1 MSIKKNKYID
11 HSFFMQLAL
20 KQASKSLG
28 NTKDNPAVGCVL
40 VKDNCLISAGNTS
53 ENGRPHAEH
62 NAIYFNTKNIKNSHL
77 YVTLEP
83 CSHYG
88 KTPPC
93 VKTIIKNKIK
103 KVFFA
108 INDNDKR
115 SFNKAKKI
123 LNSKKISVKR
133 FLLKN
138 EAKNF
143 YKSYFF
149 SMTKNRPYV
158 TGKIAKSKDDYIF
171 SRNRKITNN
180 YSLNASHLL
189 RYTNQG
195 ILISANTL
203 NSDNPKLTCRI
214 KGLENF
220 SPKRFILDKNL
231 ICKNN
236 LHIIETAKKIKT
248 YIFYNKK
255 DKKKI
260 KLLKKAGIFLIHL
273 DLNKN
278 NHFDLSTVLKKINTV
293 GIKHLLVE
301 GGKKLT
307 MNFLESNFFNQFY
320 LFKSNK
326 RLGIRGKLKI
336 TNIVRKLPVKFKFHK
351 KINTFI
357 DKDELI
363 HYY

>member
-1 MSIKKNKYID
+1 MSSKKDKLY
-11 HSFFMQLAL
+11 MGLAL
-20 KQASKSLG
+20 NLASERYGLTG
-28 NTKDNPAVGCVL
+28 PNPSVGCVI
-40 VKDNCLISAGNTS
+40 VKNEQIISVGQTGL
-53 ENGRPHAEH
+53 NGRPHAEF
-62 NAIYFNTKNIKNSHL
+62 NAIKNCKKKLEGSTI
-77 YVTLEP
+77 YVSLEP
-83 CSHYG
+83 CSHSG

-93 VKTIIKNKIK
+93 TNLIIKNKIK

-108 INDNDKR
+108 INDKDKR

-180 YSLNASHLL
+180 YSLNTSHLL

-220 SPKRFILDKNL
+220 SPKIFILDKNL

-273 DLNKN
+273 GLNKN

>member
-1 MSIKKNKYID
+1 MR
-11 HSFFMQLAL
+11 LAL
-20 KQASKSLG
+20 NLASERYGLTG
-28 NTKDNPAVGCVL
+28 PNPSVGCVI
-40 VKDNCLISAGNTS
+40 VKNEQIISVGQTGL
-53 ENGRPHAEH
+53 NGRPHAEF
-62 NAIYFNTKNIKNSHL
+62 NAIKNCKKKLEGSTI
-77 YVTLEP
+77 YVSLEP
-83 CSHYG
+83 CSHSG

-93 VKTIIKNKIK
+93 TNLIIKNKIK

-108 INDNDKR
+108 INDKDKR

-138 EAKNF
+138 EARNF

-171 SRNRKITNN
+171 FRNRKITNK
-180 YSLNASHLL
+180 YSLITSHLL

-220 SPKRFILDKNL
+220 SPKIFILDKNL

-273 DLNKN
+273 GLNKN

>member
-1 MSIKKNKYID
+1 MSSKKDKLY
-11 HSFFMQLAL
+11 MRLAL
-20 KQASKSLG
+20 NLASERYGLTG
-28 NTKDNPAVGCVL
+28 PNPSVGCVI
-40 VKDNCLISAGNTS
+40 VKNEQIISVGQTGL
-53 ENGRPHAEH
+53 NGRPHAEF
-62 NAIYFNTKNIKNSHL
+62 NAIKNCKKKLEGSTI
-77 YVTLEP
+77 YVSLEP
-83 CSHYG
+83 CSHSG

-93 VKTIIKNKIK
+93 TNLIIKNKIK

-108 INDNDKR
+108 INDKDKR

-138 EAKNF
+138 EARNF

-180 YSLNASHLL
+180 YSLNTSHLL

-273 DLNKN
+273 GLNKN

>member
-1 MSIKKNKYID
+1 MK
-11 HSFFMQLAL
+11 LAL
-20 KQASKSLG
+20 NLASERYGLTG
-28 NTKDNPAVGCVL
+28 PNPSVGCVI
-40 VKDNCLISAGNTS
+40 VKNDQIISVGQTGF
-53 ENGRPHAEH
+53 NGRPHAEY
-62 NAIYFNTKNIKNSHL
+62 NAISKCKEKLEGSKIYIS
-77 YVTLEP
+77 LEP

-93 VKTIIKNKIK
+93 TNLIVKNKIK

-108 INDNDKR
+108 VNDIDNR
-115 SFNKAKKI
+115 SSNKAKKI
-123 LNSKKISVKR
+123 LNSKKISVKS

-138 EAKNF
+138 EARSF
-143 YKSYFF
+143 YKPYFF
-149 SMTKNRPYV
+149 NKSKNIPYV
-158 TGKIAKSKDDYIF
+158 TGKIAKSKDDYIY
-171 SRNRKITNN
+171 SRNRKITNS
-180 YSLNASHLL
+180 YSLNISHLL

-195 ILISANTL
+195 ILISVNTL

-255 DKKKI
+255 NKKKI
-260 KLLKKAGIFLIHL
+260 NLLKKTGIHLIYL

-278 NHFDLSTVLKKINTV
+278 NHFNLNDVLKKINSIGV
-293 GIKHLLVE
+293 KHLLVE

-326 RLGIRGKLKI
+326 KLGIRGKFKI
-336 TNIVRKLPVKFKFHK
+336 TNITKKLSLKFNFHK
-351 KINTFI
+351 KINTFV

>member
-1 MSIKKNKYID
+1 MSSKKDKLY
-11 HSFFMQLAL
+11 MGLAL
-20 KQASKSLG
+20 NLASERYGLTG
-28 NTKDNPAVGCVL
+28 PNPSVGCVI
-40 VKDNCLISAGNTS
+40 VKNEQIISVGQTGL
-53 ENGRPHAEH
+53 NGRPHAEF
-62 NAIYFNTKNIKNSHL
+62 NAIKNCKKKLEGSTI
-77 YVTLEP
+77 YVSLEP
-83 CSHYG
+83 CSHSG

-93 VKTIIKNKIK
+93 TNLIIKNKIK

-108 INDNDKR
+108 INDKDKR

-138 EAKNF
+138 EARNF

-171 SRNRKITNN
+171 FRNRKITNK
-180 YSLNASHLL
+180 YSLITSHLL

-220 SPKRFILDKNL
+220 SPKIFILDKNL

-307 MNFLESNFFNQFY
+307 MNFLKSNFFNEFY

-326 RLGIRGKLKI
+326 ILGIRGKVKI
-336 TNIVRKLPVKFKFHK
+336 TNIVRKLPLKFKFHK

>member
-1 MSIKKNKYID
+1 MK
-11 HSFFMQLAL
+11 LAL
-20 KQASKSLG
+20 NLASERYGLTG
-28 NTKDNPAVGCVL
+28 PNPSVGCVI
-40 VKDNCLISAGNTS
+40 VKNDQIISVGQTGL
-53 ENGRPHAEH
+53 NGRPHAEY
-62 NAIYFNTKNIKNSHL
+62 NAIKNCKKRLKGSTIYIS
-77 YVTLEP
+77 LEP

-93 VKTIIKNKIK
+93 TNLISKNKIK

-108 INDNDKR
+108 VNDSDSR
-115 SFNKAKKI
+115 SSNKAKKI

-138 EAKNF
+138 EATNF

-149 SMTKNRPYV
+149 NKSKNIPYV
-158 TGKIAKSKDDYIF
+158 TGKIAKSRDDYIY
-171 SRNRKITNN
+171 SRNKKITNN
-180 YSLNASHLL
+180 YSLNISHLL

-214 KGLENF
+214 NGLENF
-220 SPKRFILDKNL
+220 SPIRFILDKNL

-236 LHIIETAKKIKT
+236 FYIIETAKKIKT

-255 DKKKI
+255 NKKKI
-260 KLLKKAGIFLIHL
+260 NFLKKAGINLIYL
-273 DLNKN
+273 KLNQN
-278 NHFDLSTVLKKINTV
+278 NHFDLNDVLKKINTV
-293 GIKHLLVE
+293 GVNYLLVE

-320 LFKSNK
+320 LFKGSK
-326 RLGIRGKLKI
+326 KLGIRGKLKI
-336 TNIVRKLPVKFKFHK
+336 TNIIKKLSVKFNFYK

>member
-1 MSIKKNKYID
+1 MR
-11 HSFFMQLAL
+11 LAL
-20 KQASKSLG
+20 NLASERYGLTG
-28 NTKDNPAVGCVL
+28 PNPSVGCVI
-40 VKDNCLISAGNTS
+40 VKNDQIISVGQTGL
-53 ENGRPHAEH
+53 NGRPHAEF
-62 NAIYFNTKNIKNSHL
+62 NAIKNCKKKLKGSTI
-77 YVTLEP
+77 YVSLEP
-83 CSHYG
+83 CSHFG

-93 VKTIIKNKIK
+93 TNLIIKNKIK

-108 INDNDKR
+108 INDKDKR

-123 LNSKKISVKR
+123 LNSKKISVKM
-133 FLLKN
+133 FLLKK
-138 EAKNF
+138 EARKF
-143 YKSYFF
+143 YESYFF
-149 SMTKNRPYV
+149 NKSKKKPYV
-158 TGKIAKSKDDYIF
+158 TGKIAKSKDDFIY
-171 SRNRKITNN
+171 SPNKKITNN
-180 YSLNASHLL
+180 YSIKTSHLL
-189 RYTNQG
+189 RYINQG

-214 KGLENF
+214 NGLENF

-236 LHIIETAKKIKT
+236 SYIIKTAKKIKT

-255 DKKKI
+255 NEKKI
-260 KLLKKAGIFLIHL
+260 KLLKKSGIHL
-273 DLNKN
+273 IYLTLNKN
-278 NHFDLSTVLKKINTV
+278 NYFDLNLVLKKIYSV
-293 GIKHLLVE
+293 GVNHLLVE

-307 MNFLESNFFNQFY
+307 MNFLESNYFNQFY

-326 RLGIRGKLKI
+326 KLGIKGKLKI
-336 TNIVRKLPVKFKFHK
+336 TNIIKKLSIKFNFYK

>member
-1 MSIKKNKYID
+1 MSSKKDKLY
-11 HSFFMQLAL
+11 MELAL
-20 KQASKSLG
+20 NLASERYGLTG
-28 NTKDNPAVGCVL
+28 PNPSVGCVI
-40 VKDNCLISAGNTS
+40 VKNDQIISIGQTGL
-53 ENGRPHAEH
+53 NGRPHAEF
-62 NAIYFNTKNIKNSHL
+62 NAIKNCKKKLKGSTI
-77 YVTLEP
+77 YVSLEP

-93 VKTIIKNKIK
+93 TNLIIKNKIK

-108 INDNDKR
+108 VNDIDKR
-115 SFNKAKKI
+115 SSKKAKKI
-123 LNSKKISVKR
+123 LNYKKITVKR

-138 EAKNF
+138 EARNF

-149 SMTKNRPYV
+149 SKTKNRPYV

-180 YSLNASHLL
+180 YSLNTSHLL

-214 KGLENF
+214 NGLENF

-248 YIFYNKK
+248 YIFYNKI

-273 DLNKN
+273 GLNKN
-278 NHFDLSTVLKKINTV
+278 NHFDLNTVLKKINTF

-326 RLGIRGKLKI
+326 SLGIRGKLKI

>member
-1 MSIKKNKYID
+1 MSSKKDKLY
-11 HSFFMQLAL
+11 MRLAL
-20 KQASKSLG
+20 NLASERHGLTG
-28 NTKDNPAVGCVL
+28 PNPSVGCVI
-40 VKDNCLISAGNTS
+40 VKNEQIISVGQTGL
-53 ENGRPHAEH
+53 NGRPHAEF
-62 NAIYFNTKNIKNSHL
+62 NAIKNCKKKLEGSTI
-77 YVTLEP
+77 YVSLEP
-83 CSHYG
+83 CSHSG

-93 VKTIIKNKIK
+93 TNLIIKNKIK

-108 INDNDKR
+108 INDKDKR

-138 EAKNF
+138 EARNF

-171 SRNRKITNN
+171 FRNRKITNK
-180 YSLNASHLL
+180 YSLITSHLL

-220 SPKRFILDKNL
+220 SPKIFILDKNL

-273 DLNKN
+273 GLNKN
-278 NHFDLSTVLKKINTV
+278 NHFDLNTVLKKINTV

-307 MNFLESNFFNQFY
+307 MNFLKSNFFNEFY

-326 RLGIRGKLKI
+326 ILGIRGKVKI
-336 TNIVRKLPVKFKFHK
+336 TNIVRKLPLKFKFHK